1 MDKNKLSDLAGRLQK
16 GGKGAGIGAGLI
28 AAAGA
33 AMYGIYQSFYTGK
46 NCNKLPNCLAHGWLF
61 GRGSTLVG
69 HPSTG
74 QFHPATPFQSTDVLP
89 NMIFGILLNNS
100 GGLVY

>member
-33 AMYGIYQSFYTGK
+33 AVYGIYQSFYTG
-46 NCNKLPNCLAHGWLF
+46 NDNLHRAEN
-61 GRGSTLVG
+61 
-69 HPSTG
+69 
-74 QFHPATPFQSTDVLP
+74 Q
-89 NMIFGILLNNS
+89 N
-100 GGLVY
+100 

>member
-33 AMYGIYQSFYTGK
+33 AVYGIYQSFYTGK
-46 NCNKLPNCLAHGWLF
+46 NTITCTANFVSAC
-61 GRGSTLVG
+61 SLV
-69 HPSTG
+69 
-74 QFHPATPFQSTDVLP
+74 
-89 NMIFGILLNNS
+89 
-100 GGLVY
+100 